1 MTIMTN
7 WRGVYHHPE
16 SDTLYV
22 DVRSNAPH
30 LYCDEVDPSDLT
42 AGTKIQVATGYAEV
56 LADMDFETYSEA
68 GYNFDPV
75 LNKWISVANTAPHGL
90 GAVGAAVYSEHPSTE
105 VLSLSYNLKD
115 GIGPR
120 LWIPG
125 MPPPYD
131 LFNHILQGGL
141 IEAANSGFEYFIWLN
156 VCHKRMGW
164 PALSHLQLRDTLAKA
179 RAHSLPGALGKIA
192 KVLEVKD
199 QKIDEGKRLL
209 DKFSKPRNP
218 TKNDARTRIR
228 PTDPDALVE
237 GNALY
242 TYNLGDIKAESA
254 VSACIP
260 DLSDYELK
268 LWLLDQ
274 KINFRGVH
282 IDKEAVDACL
292 EIVRQATEK
301 YTAELIALTGGYVQT
316 AGEIKKITEWVGG
329 RGVHVPG
336 MTADDVETL
345 LSRPN
350 LPGDVKRVLEIRAS
364 LGAAS
369 VKKLYSISRRLCSDN
384 RIRDILSYCGADRT
398 GRWAG
403 RGPQPQNLPNSGPSV
418 RRCDRINGCG
428 HYSGHDPYAA
438 CPWCSAPDWALSP
451 EDWSIDAVE
460 DAITVI
466 KYRRLDLVERVFGD
480 AIAAVSGCLRGMF
493 TAAPGKDFICSDYSA
508 IEAVVLAA
516 LAGEEWRLEVFRT
529 HGKIYEMSASK
540 ITGIPFEEFAKHKK
554 ETGQHHPMRKK
565 VGKVAELACFAPDTL
580 VLTSVGYVRI
590 MDVTRDHFLWDGT
603 QWTKSDGAIYK
614 GRREVIQ
621 LDGVLVTPNH
631 PIRSGNSWR
640 PASELASNK
649 NTLTRALELGSEN
662 LPSLTP
668 TWLKIFGAPSSYALA
683 DAARTL
689 CLTPIFTWGSPRGAG
704 PADVKKAQKLLSKNI
719 VNTLTSSLIRNIVD
733 ASSIDLG
740 RLSRDARHQITSNLL
755 ITGDGAYGSALNGL
769 ERMVRG
775 RFSSTLS
782 PCPDGITL
790 DSKWIGLTV
799 MGTTPPATSDSSQN
813 GKTPLISDQ
822 SKKCKN
828 ASTNLSDVY
837 DIVNAGPR
845 SRFTILTESG
855 HLIVHNS
862 GYQGGLGA
870 WKNFGADEFMSDDEI
885 KANIKKWRDES
896 PMIVKFWYGLEEA
909 AVAAIQNPGQCFEF
923 RGLKFG
929 CKDDVLYIQLLSGRK
944 LSYHQPR
951 LHPDVTPWGK
961 TVLKI
966 TYMGM
971 DSVTKQWVRLD
982 TYGGKLCEN
991 VVQATARDILAH
1003 ALLLADE
1010 AGYDPVLHIHDEMV
1024 SEVDEGWGTVEEF
1037 ERIMAT
1043 LPHWCKDWP
1052 IKAAGG
1058 WRGKRYRKD

>member
-16 SDTLYV
+16 SDCYYV
-22 DVRSNAPH
+22 DTAINLGSSIYAASVC
-30 LYCDEVDPSDLT
+30 YEVDPSDLT
-42 AGTKIQVATGYAEV
+42 AGAKIQVATGFAEV
-56 LADMDFETYSEA
+56 LADIDFETYSEA

-164 PALSHLQLRDTLAKA
+164 PALGHLQLRDTLAKA

-228 PTDPDALVE
+228 PTDPDALVD

-329 RGVHVPG
+329 RGVPVSG

-345 LSRPN
+345 LARPN

-403 RGPQPQNLPNSGPSV
+403 RGPQPQNLPNSGPKV
-418 RRCDRINGCG
+418 RRCDVVNGCG

-438 CPWCSAPDWALSP
+438 CPWCSAPEWALSP

-565 VGKVAELACFAPDTL
+565 VGKVAELA
-580 VLTSVGYVRI
+580 
-590 MDVTRDHFLWDGT
+590 
-603 QWTKSDGAIYK
+603 
-614 GRREVIQ
+614 
-621 LDGVLVTPNH
+621 
-631 PIRSGNSWR
+631 
-640 PASELASNK
+640 
-649 NTLTRALELGSEN
+649 
-662 LPSLTP
+662 
-668 TWLKIFGAPSSYALA
+668 
-683 DAARTL
+683 
-689 CLTPIFTWGSPRGAG
+689 
-704 PADVKKAQKLLSKNI
+704 
-719 VNTLTSSLIRNIVD
+719 
-733 ASSIDLG
+733 
-740 RLSRDARHQITSNLL
+740 
-755 ITGDGAYGSALNGL
+755 
-769 ERMVRG
+769 
-775 RFSSTLS
+775 
-782 PCPDGITL
+782 
-790 DSKWIGLTV
+790 
-799 MGTTPPATSDSSQN
+799 
-813 GKTPLISDQ
+813 
-822 SKKCKN
+822 
-828 ASTNLSDVY
+828 
-837 DIVNAGPR
+837 
-845 SRFTILTESG
+845 
-855 HLIVHNS
+855 S

-870 WKNFGADEFMSDDEI
+870 WKNFGADEFMTDEEI

-1043 LPHWCKDWP
+1043 LPDWCKDWP

>member
-16 SDTLYV
+16 SDCYYV
-22 DVRSNAPH
+22 DTAINWGSSSYAASVC
-30 LYCDEVDPSDLT
+30 YGVDPSDLA
-42 AGTKIQVATGYAEV
+42 AGAKIQVATGFAEV

-75 LNKWISVANTAPHGL
+75 LNKWISAANTAPHGL

-218 TKNDARTRIR
+218 TKNDSRTRIR
-228 PTDPDALVE
+228 PTDPDALVD

-329 RGVHVPG
+329 RGVPVSG

-345 LSRPN
+345 LARPN

-403 RGPQPQNLPNSGPSV
+403 RGPQPQNLPNSGPKV
-418 RRCDRINGCG
+418 RRCDVVNGCG
-428 HYSGHDPYAA
+428 HYSGDFRGTA
-438 CPWCSAPDWALSP
+438 CPWCSAPEWALAP

-565 VGKVAELACFAPDTL
+565 VGKVAELA
-580 VLTSVGYVRI
+580 
-590 MDVTRDHFLWDGT
+590 
-603 QWTKSDGAIYK
+603 
-614 GRREVIQ
+614 
-621 LDGVLVTPNH
+621 
-631 PIRSGNSWR
+631 
-640 PASELASNK
+640 
-649 NTLTRALELGSEN
+649 
-662 LPSLTP
+662 
-668 TWLKIFGAPSSYALA
+668 
-683 DAARTL
+683 
-689 CLTPIFTWGSPRGAG
+689 
-704 PADVKKAQKLLSKNI
+704 
-719 VNTLTSSLIRNIVD
+719 
-733 ASSIDLG
+733 
-740 RLSRDARHQITSNLL
+740 
-755 ITGDGAYGSALNGL
+755 
-769 ERMVRG
+769 
-775 RFSSTLS
+775 
-782 PCPDGITL
+782 
-790 DSKWIGLTV
+790 
-799 MGTTPPATSDSSQN
+799 
-813 GKTPLISDQ
+813 
-822 SKKCKN
+822 
-828 ASTNLSDVY
+828 
-837 DIVNAGPR
+837 
-845 SRFTILTESG
+845 
-855 HLIVHNS
+855 S

-870 WKNFGADEFMSDDEI
+870 WKNFGADEFMTDEEI

-951 LHPDVTPWGK
+951 LHPDITPWGK

>member
-16 SDTLYV
+16 SECYYV
-22 DVRSNAPH
+22 DTAINWGSSSYAASVCH
-30 LYCDEVDPSDLT
+30 EVDPSDLM

-68 GYNFDPV
+68 GYNFNPV
-75 LNKWISVANTAPHGL
+75 PNKWVSVANTAPHGL

-164 PALSHLQLRDTLAKA
+164 PALSHLQLRDTLVKA

-228 PTDPDALVE
+228 PTDPDALAD

-282 IDKEAVDACL
+282 IDKDAVDACL

-329 RGVHVPG
+329 RGVHVSG

-345 LSRPN
+345 LARPN

-403 RGPQPQNLPNSGPSV
+403 RGPQPQNLPNSGPKV
-418 RRCDRINGCG
+418 RRCDVVNGCG
-428 HYSGHDPYAA
+428 HYSGDFRGTA
-438 CPWCSAPDWALSP
+438 CPWCSAPEWALAP

-565 VGKVAELACFAPDTL
+565 VGKVAELA
-580 VLTSVGYVRI
+580 
-590 MDVTRDHFLWDGT
+590 
-603 QWTKSDGAIYK
+603 
-614 GRREVIQ
+614 
-621 LDGVLVTPNH
+621 
-631 PIRSGNSWR
+631 
-640 PASELASNK
+640 
-649 NTLTRALELGSEN
+649 
-662 LPSLTP
+662 
-668 TWLKIFGAPSSYALA
+668 
-683 DAARTL
+683 
-689 CLTPIFTWGSPRGAG
+689 
-704 PADVKKAQKLLSKNI
+704 
-719 VNTLTSSLIRNIVD
+719 
-733 ASSIDLG
+733 
-740 RLSRDARHQITSNLL
+740 
-755 ITGDGAYGSALNGL
+755 
-769 ERMVRG
+769 
-775 RFSSTLS
+775 
-782 PCPDGITL
+782 
-790 DSKWIGLTV
+790 
-799 MGTTPPATSDSSQN
+799 
-813 GKTPLISDQ
+813 
-822 SKKCKN
+822 
-828 ASTNLSDVY
+828 
-837 DIVNAGPR
+837 
-845 SRFTILTESG
+845 
-855 HLIVHNS
+855 S

-870 WKNFGADEFMSDDEI
+870 WKNFGADEFMTDEEI

-991 VVQATARDILAH
+991 AVQATARDILAH

>member
-16 SDTLYV
+16 SDCYYV
-22 DVRSNAPH
+22 DTVFNWGSSDYTASVC
-30 LYCDEVDPSDLT
+30 YEVDPSDLA

-68 GYNFDPV
+68 GHNFDPV

-141 IEAANSGFEYFIWLN
+141 IEATNSGFEYFIWLN
-156 VCHKRMGW
+156 VCHRRMGW

-228 PTDPDALVE
+228 PTDPDALVD

-316 AGEIKKITEWVGG
+316 AGEIKKITEWLGG

-345 LSRPN
+345 LARTN

-403 RGPQPQNLPNSGPSV
+403 RGPQPQNLPNSGPKV
-418 RRCDRINGCG
+418 RRCDVVNGCG
-428 HYSGHDPYAA
+428 HYSGDFRGTV
-438 CPWCSAPDWALSP
+438 CPWCSAPEWALAP
-451 EDWSIDAVE
+451 EDWGIDAVE

-565 VGKVAELACFAPDTL
+565 VGKVAELA
-580 VLTSVGYVRI
+580 
-590 MDVTRDHFLWDGT
+590 
-603 QWTKSDGAIYK
+603 
-614 GRREVIQ
+614 
-621 LDGVLVTPNH
+621 
-631 PIRSGNSWR
+631 
-640 PASELASNK
+640 
-649 NTLTRALELGSEN
+649 
-662 LPSLTP
+662 
-668 TWLKIFGAPSSYALA
+668 
-683 DAARTL
+683 
-689 CLTPIFTWGSPRGAG
+689 
-704 PADVKKAQKLLSKNI
+704 
-719 VNTLTSSLIRNIVD
+719 
-733 ASSIDLG
+733 
-740 RLSRDARHQITSNLL
+740 
-755 ITGDGAYGSALNGL
+755 
-769 ERMVRG
+769 
-775 RFSSTLS
+775 
-782 PCPDGITL
+782 
-790 DSKWIGLTV
+790 
-799 MGTTPPATSDSSQN
+799 
-813 GKTPLISDQ
+813 
-822 SKKCKN
+822 
-828 ASTNLSDVY
+828 
-837 DIVNAGPR
+837 
-845 SRFTILTESG
+845 
-855 HLIVHNS
+855 S

-870 WKNFGADEFMSDDEI
+870 WKNFGADEFMTDEEI

-896 PMIVKFWYGLEEA
+896 PMIVKFWYGLDEA

-1043 LPHWCKDWP
+1043 LPDWCKDWP

>member
-16 SDTLYV
+16 SECYYV
-22 DVRSNAPH
+22 DVSSSYAASVCH
-30 LYCDEVDPSDLT
+30 EVDPSDLT

-164 PALSHLQLRDTLAKA
+164 PALSHSQLRDTLAKA

-228 PTDPDALVE
+228 PTDPDALVD

-345 LSRPN
+345 LARPN

-403 RGPQPQNLPNSGPSV
+403 RGPQPQNLPNSGPKV
-418 RRCDRINGCG
+418 RRCDVVNGCG
-428 HYSGHDPYAA
+428 HYSGDFRGTA

-493 TAAPGKDFICSDYSA
+493 TSAPGKDFICSDYSA

-565 VGKVAELACFAPDTL
+565 VGKVAELA
-580 VLTSVGYVRI
+580 
-590 MDVTRDHFLWDGT
+590 
-603 QWTKSDGAIYK
+603 
-614 GRREVIQ
+614 
-621 LDGVLVTPNH
+621 
-631 PIRSGNSWR
+631 
-640 PASELASNK
+640 
-649 NTLTRALELGSEN
+649 
-662 LPSLTP
+662 
-668 TWLKIFGAPSSYALA
+668 
-683 DAARTL
+683 
-689 CLTPIFTWGSPRGAG
+689 
-704 PADVKKAQKLLSKNI
+704 
-719 VNTLTSSLIRNIVD
+719 
-733 ASSIDLG
+733 
-740 RLSRDARHQITSNLL
+740 
-755 ITGDGAYGSALNGL
+755 
-769 ERMVRG
+769 
-775 RFSSTLS
+775 
-782 PCPDGITL
+782 
-790 DSKWIGLTV
+790 
-799 MGTTPPATSDSSQN
+799 
-813 GKTPLISDQ
+813 
-822 SKKCKN
+822 
-828 ASTNLSDVY
+828 
-837 DIVNAGPR
+837 
-845 SRFTILTESG
+845 
-855 HLIVHNS
+855 S

-870 WKNFGADEFMSDDEI
+870 WKNFGADEFMSDEEI

-1037 ERIMAT
+1037 ERVMAT

>member
-1 MTIMTN
+1 MTTITN

-16 SDTLYV
+16 SECYYV
-22 DVRSNAPH
+22 DTVFNWGSSSYAASVCH
-30 LYCDEVDPSDLT
+30 EVDPSDLA

-156 VCHKRMGW
+156 VCHRRMGW
-164 PALSHLQLRDTLAKA
+164 PALRHLQLRDTLAKA

-228 PTDPDALVE
+228 PTDPDALVD

-345 LSRPN
+345 LARPN

-403 RGPQPQNLPNSGPSV
+403 RGPQPQNLPNSGPKV
-418 RRCDRINGCG
+418 RRCDVVNGCG
-428 HYSGHDPYAA
+428 HYSGDFRGTA
-438 CPWCSAPDWALSP
+438 CPWCSAPDWALAP

-565 VGKVAELACFAPDTL
+565 VGKVAELA
-580 VLTSVGYVRI
+580 
-590 MDVTRDHFLWDGT
+590 
-603 QWTKSDGAIYK
+603 
-614 GRREVIQ
+614 
-621 LDGVLVTPNH
+621 
-631 PIRSGNSWR
+631 
-640 PASELASNK
+640 
-649 NTLTRALELGSEN
+649 
-662 LPSLTP
+662 
-668 TWLKIFGAPSSYALA
+668 
-683 DAARTL
+683 
-689 CLTPIFTWGSPRGAG
+689 
-704 PADVKKAQKLLSKNI
+704 
-719 VNTLTSSLIRNIVD
+719 
-733 ASSIDLG
+733 
-740 RLSRDARHQITSNLL
+740 
-755 ITGDGAYGSALNGL
+755 
-769 ERMVRG
+769 
-775 RFSSTLS
+775 
-782 PCPDGITL
+782 
-790 DSKWIGLTV
+790 
-799 MGTTPPATSDSSQN
+799 
-813 GKTPLISDQ
+813 
-822 SKKCKN
+822 
-828 ASTNLSDVY
+828 
-837 DIVNAGPR
+837 
-845 SRFTILTESG
+845 
-855 HLIVHNS
+855 S

-870 WKNFGADEFMSDDEI
+870 WKNFGADEFMSDEEI
-885 KANIKKWRDES
+885 KANIKKWRAES

-909 AVAAIQNPGQCFEF
+909 TVAAIQNPGQCFEF

-951 LHPDVTPWGK
+951 LHPDVTSWGK
-961 TVLKI
+961 QVLKI

-1024 SEVDEGWGTVEEF
+1024 SEVDEGWGTVEEL
-1037 ERIMAT
+1037 ERIMTT